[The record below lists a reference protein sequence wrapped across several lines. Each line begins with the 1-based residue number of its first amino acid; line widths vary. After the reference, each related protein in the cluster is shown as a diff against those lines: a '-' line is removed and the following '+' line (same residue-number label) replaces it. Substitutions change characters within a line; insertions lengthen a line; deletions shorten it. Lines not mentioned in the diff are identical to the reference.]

1 MCLHESMIVNM
12 CGAKMFCFS
21 RANHTS
27 TNFKIF
33 FSWKLDKFT
42 LFTHSLVGWNLENL
56 YKHAVPIFFRLSWH
70 FKPEKPF
77 FGKHLYCKT
86 RTDYTYIK
94 RRVQDFATDKN
105 LSFIQYPK
113 QRVFL
118 FSRESY
124 FIKAIE
130 NFLPV
135 FAQPDINTRRVGRVL
150 DSYANPRW
158 SWGFA

>member
-1 MCLHESMIVNM
+1 MKLGKSLQTYC
-12 CGAKMFCFS
+12 
-21 RANHTS
+21 AN
-27 TNFKIF
+27 F
-33 FSWKLDKFT
+33 FSLKL
-42 LFTHSLVGWNLENL
+42 
-56 YKHAVPIFFRLSWH
+56 IFKR
-70 FKPEKPF
+70 EKPF

-94 RRVQDFATDKN
+94 LRAQDFATGKS
-105 LSFIQYPK
+105 LSFNQQPK

-135 FAQPDINTRRVGRVL
+135 FA
-150 DSYANPRW
+150 
-158 SWGFA
+158 